1 MPVGSVAGWSRTCA
15 TPNLIFCLFTSLV
28 ADLAP
33 GLAAGATSFWAG
45 LNRNVLARS
54 GGRIFFTASDGTTGH
69 ELWSLPIPLG
79 FHPVT
84 PCRVADTHDSGGVAG
99 GVPLANAQTLIL
111 PVAGRCGIPST
122 AISVAA
128 NVTVVNPNATGSLSV
143 FAGGPIVSGTT
154 EVPVTAGKTRALN
167 AIPILGTAGS
177 LAVRAG
183 LPEGGSTHVVLDVS
197 GYFE

>member
-1 MPVGSVAGWSRTCA
+1 M
-15 TPNLIFCLFTSLV
+15 
-28 ADLAP
+28 
-33 GLAAGATSFWAG
+33 
-45 LNRNVLARS
+45 NRVTLARS
-54 GGRIFFTASDGTTGH
+54 GGKVFFTASDGTTGH

-84 PCRVADTHDSGGVAG
+84 PCRVADTRDPGGIAG
-99 GVPLANAQTLIL
+99 GIPLGASQTLIL

-128 NVTVVNPNATGSLSV
+128 NVTVVNPAATGSLSV

-154 EVPVTAGKTRALN
+154 EVPVTAGKTRAMN

-177 LAVRAG
+177 LSVRAG
-183 LPEGGSTHVVLDVS
+183 LPEGGTTHVLLDVS

>member
-1 MPVGSVAGWSRTCA
+1 MR
-15 TPNLIFCLFTSLV
+15 V
-28 ADLAP
+28 ADLVPGIGSGAP
-33 GLAAGATSFWAG
+33 LWYTAGGRTPP
-45 LNRNVLARS
+45 VRS
-54 GGRIFFTASDGTTGH
+54 GGRMFFAASDGVTGD

-84 PCRVADTHDSGGVAG
+84 PCRVADTRDPAG
-99 GVPLANAQTLIL
+99 PAAGVPLGAAQTLIL

-128 NVTVVNPNATGSLSV
+128 NITVANPTATGSLSV

-154 EVPVTAGKTRALN
+154 EVPVTAGKTRAMN
-167 AIPILGTAGS
+167 AIPILGTTGS
-177 LAVRAG
+177 LSVRAG
-183 LPEGGSTHVVLDVS
+183 LPEGGTTHVLLDVS